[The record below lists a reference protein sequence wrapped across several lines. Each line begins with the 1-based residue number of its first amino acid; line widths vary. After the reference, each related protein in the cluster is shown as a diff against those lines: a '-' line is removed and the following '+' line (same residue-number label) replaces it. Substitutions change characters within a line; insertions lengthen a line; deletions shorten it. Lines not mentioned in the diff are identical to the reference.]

1 MRAARSLD
9 AALIVAG
16 LLIGTVYLRK
26 FVQFHDE
33 GLVLQAAERMRDG
46 DWPYRDFWW
55 NYGPGQPL
63 LLAGLAEAFGPSLLG
78 WRLVRLATDA
88 VVALLAFRLARRQ
101 LSLAPSLAV
110 WVATL
115 LATVIVRLPHPHP
128 TVALLTLASVL
139 LAARRPATAGVAAGL
154 VALFRPELALPAIAG
169 VAIAAG
175 RTGAAKAA
183 GVATATGLVALA
195 PFSIAA
201 GFDEPWRSTFGFSI
215 GIQGR
220 TRILPQLDFPGG
232 GPFDA
237 LNFYLP
243 VLLLVGCAL
252 VAIAATRWVPERE
265 LLALLPMTAAGA
277 AYLAGRADLYHLI
290 PLVSVL
296 PVLLAGAAAGTW
308 EKARPLSVALAMVLA
323 LVIADGVDRRIDVL
337 TDDPEVARLDSEIA
351 DGVRIQPSEA
361 EPLERVVS
369 LVRRLTPPGEPVYVA
384 NPRHDLIA
392 NGNSLLYVLLQ
403 RPNATRYDVMQSGVQ
418 TSREVQEEIVR
429 HLREHQPVVVR
440 WLSEGAISQE
450 DNASGSSSGVR
461 LLDRHLAEAYRP
473 VRRFGDYRVLEPL
486 GR

>member
-16 LLIGTVYLRK
+16 LLIGLVYLRK

-63 LLAGLAEAFGPSLLG
+63 LLAGLAEAFGPSLLA
-78 WRLVRLATDA
+78 WRVLRLATDA

-101 LSLAPSLAV
+101 LSLAPALAV
-110 WVATL
+110 WLATL

-128 TVALLTLASVL
+128 TVALLTLISVL
-139 LAARRPATAGVAAGL
+139 LASRRPATAGVAAGL

-175 RTGAAKAA
+175 RAGAAKAA
-183 GVATATGLVALA
+183 AVAVATGVVVLA
-195 PFSIAA
+195 PFSIVA
-201 GFDEPWRSTFGFSI
+201 GLDEPWRSTFGFSL
-215 GIQGR
+215 GIQSR
-220 TRILPQLDFPGG
+220 TRIPPQLDFPGG

-243 VLLLVGCAL
+243 VLLLIGSVL
-252 VAIAATRWVPERE
+252 VAVAATRWVRERE
-265 LLALLPMTAAGA
+265 LLALLPMGAAGA
-277 AYLAGRADLYHLI
+277 IYLVGRADLYHLV

-296 PVLLAGAAAGTW
+296 PLLLAGAAAATW
-308 EKARPLSVALAMVLA
+308 RTARPLSAALIAVLV
-323 LVIADGVDRRIDVL
+323 LMIADGLDRRVDVFV
-337 TDDPEVARLDSEIA
+337 DDPAVEPLANEAA
-351 DGVRIQPSEA
+351 DGVRIQPGEA
-361 EPLERVVS
+361 GALGRVVPF
-369 LVRRLTPPGEPVYVA
+369 VRALTPGGEPVYVA
-384 NPRHDLIA
+384 NPRHDRIA
-392 NGNSLLYVLLQ
+392 SGNSLLYVLLQ

-418 TSREVQEEIVR
+418 TTGEVQEEIVDA
-429 HLREHQPVVVR
+429 LRRRRPPVIR
-440 WLSEGAISQE
+440 WLSEGAVSQE
-450 DNASGSSSGVR
+450 ENASGRSSGVH
-461 LLDRHLAEAYRP
+461 LLDRYLREAYRP
-473 VRRFGDYRVLEPL
+473 LRRFGDYRVLVPR